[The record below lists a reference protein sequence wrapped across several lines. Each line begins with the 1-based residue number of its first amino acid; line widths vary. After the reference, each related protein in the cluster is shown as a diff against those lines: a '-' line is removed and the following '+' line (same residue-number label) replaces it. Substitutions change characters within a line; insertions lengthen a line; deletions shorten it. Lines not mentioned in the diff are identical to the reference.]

1 MLVNR
6 KAVLTGLGLGAGLMY
21 FLDPDRG
28 GRRRAL
34 VRDKLAR
41 ARRVGGDA
49 VGAASRDFAHRAT
62 GAAARLRGLLN
73 RESIVDDGV
82 LVERVRA
89 TLGRVVSHPHAI
101 RAEAAGGIVTLRGPV
116 LRAEVRP
123 LLKAVQDVPG
133 VRQVVSELEEHEQ
146 PGNIPALQGGSER
159 PGV

>member
-1 MLVNR
+1 MVLNR
-6 KAVLTGLGLGAGLMY
+6 KAVLTGLSLGAGLMY

-62 GAAARLRGLLN
+62 GAAARLRGVLQ
-73 RESIVDDGV
+73 RETVVDDSV

-101 RAEAAGGIVTLRGPV
+101 RVEASGDNVTLRGPV
-116 LRAEVRP
+116 LRAEVEP
-123 LLKAVQDVPG
+123 LLKAVRRVPG
-133 VRQVVSELEEHEQ
+133 VRQVISELEEHEQ
-146 PGNIPALQGGSER
+146 PGNIPALQGGSAR
-159 PGV
+159 PGA